1 MKRMPFTAVG
11 LLLMTVGTLLA
22 DSEMILIPIMIMAVG
37 AILAMTGK
45 KRGEQD
51 EQDY

>member
-11 LLLMTVGTLLA
+11 LLLMAVGTVLA
-22 DSEMILIPIMIMAVG
+22 DSEVILIPIMIVAVG
-37 AILAMTGK
+37 AFLVMTGK